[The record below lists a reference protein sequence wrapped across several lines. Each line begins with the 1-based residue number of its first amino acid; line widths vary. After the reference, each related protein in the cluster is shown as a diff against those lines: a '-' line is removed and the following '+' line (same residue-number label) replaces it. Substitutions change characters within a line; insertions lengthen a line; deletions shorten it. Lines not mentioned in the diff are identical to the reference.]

1 MELSTNHDNPYVAL
15 TVAGSDSG
23 GGAGIQ
29 ADLKTMEAFGV
40 FGTSAVTSLTAQ
52 NSTGVHGVEDVS
64 PEFVG
69 EQIDAV
75 VDDFDVKAVKTGML
89 SNAETVSVVA
99 EKIDEHDLRA
109 VVDPVMIAQSGDRL
123 LSEDAEEVV
132 RNDLVPRATLVTPN
146 APEAATLT
154 DRTVES
160 PDKME
165 EAADALVEMGA
176 DAALVTGGHVKGERV
191 VDVLADAE
199 GTHRFE
205 KARVERGATHGTGCA
220 LSSAV
225 AAELAKGAS
234 LGDAVGTAEA
244 FLYRAVRFG
253 VDVGGGA
260 DSTHHLVELRNEA
273 ALSDALDAVYDALG
287 SFEETDGFARLLPE
301 VGMNVGVATPYA
313 LEQDEIASVEGR
325 VRRTRDGFA
334 ASCVRLGASGHVA
347 RYLLALRDA
356 TDDEAGAA
364 CNLRNDAAVRDG
376 LDSTDMTVV
385 EVDRDEQSEEVRE
398 GEGGSMEWS
407 ARTAVEKA
415 DGFPDAVVDAGAV
428 GKEPM
433 VRLAARDADELVE
446 RVVGIARNIDV
457 SDGG

>member
-1 MELSTNHDNPYVAL
+1 MDMDHTEPDVAL

-40 FGTSAVTSLTAQ
+40 FGTSAITSLTAQ
-52 NSTGVHGVEDVS
+52 NSTGVRGVEDVS
-64 PEFVG
+64 PEFVA

-75 VDDFDVKAVKTGML
+75 VGDFEVNAVKTGML
-89 SNAETVSVVA
+89 SNAETARVVA

-132 RNDLVPRATLVTPN
+132 CDELLERAALVTPN
-146 APEAATLT
+146 APEAETLT
-154 DRTVES
+154 GVEVES
-160 PDKME
+160 PDEME
-165 EAADALVEMGA
+165 DAARSLVEMGA
-176 DAALVTGGHVKGERV
+176 GAALVTGGHIEGDRV
-191 VDVLADAE
+191 VDVLADSE

-205 KARVERGATHGTGCA
+205 KARVEGGATHGTGCA

-225 AAELAKGAS
+225 AAELAKGVS

-253 VDVGGGA
+253 VEAGEGA
-260 DSTHHLVELRNEA
+260 TSTHHLVGVRNEA
-273 ALSDALDAVYDALG
+273 ARNDALDAVRDALAR
-287 SFEETDGFARLLPE
+287 FDETEGFASLLPE

-313 LEQDEIASVEGR
+313 LEQDEIAAVEGR
-325 VRRTRDGFA
+325 VRRTRDGFV
-334 ASCVRLGASGHVA
+334 ASCVRFGASGHVA
-347 RYLLALRDA
+347 RYLLALREQL
-356 TDDEAGAA
+356 DDEAGAA
-364 CNLRNDAAVRDG
+364 CNLRNDETVRDA
-376 LDSTDMTVV
+376 LASTDHKTV
-385 EVDRDEQSEEVRE
+385 EIDRDDQPDEVRE

-407 ARTAVEKA
+407 ARTAVRKA
-415 DGFPDAVVDAGAV
+415 DGFPDAVVDAGAL

-446 RVVGIARNIDV
+446 RVLEIAGHIDDTA
-457 SDGG
+457 DG

>member
-1 MELSTNHDNPYVAL
+1 MDYKEPDVAL

-40 FGTSAVTSLTAQ
+40 FGTSAITSLTAQ
-52 NSTGVHGVEDVS
+52 NSTGVRGVEDVP

-75 VDDFDVKAVKTGML
+75 VEDFDVGAVKTGML
-89 SNAETVSVVA
+89 SNAETVRVVA

-132 RNDLVPRATLVTPN
+132 RDELLPRAALATPN
-146 APEAATLT
+146 APEAETLT
-154 DRTVES
+154 GVEVSS
-160 PDKME
+160 PEMMA
-165 EAADALVEMGA
+165 EAAEELVEQGA
-176 DAALVTGGHVKGERV
+176 NAAIVTGGHIEDERV
-191 VDVLADAE
+191 VDVLADSE

-205 KARVERGATHGTGCA
+205 KARVEKGATHGTGCA

-225 AAELAKGAS
+225 ASELAKGAS

-253 VDVGGGA
+253 IDVGEGA
-260 DSTHHLVELRNEA
+260 NSVHHLVSIRNEA
-273 ALSDALDAVYDALG
+273 ARNDTLDAVRDALAR
-287 SFEETDGFARLLPE
+287 FEETDGFARLLPE

-313 LEQDEIASVEGR
+313 LEQDEIAAVEGR
-325 VRRTRDGFA
+325 IRHTRDGFA
-334 ASCVRLGASGHVA
+334 ASCVRFDASGHVA
-347 RYLLALRDA
+347 RYLLALREHLG
-356 TDDEAGAA
+356 DEPGAA
-364 CNLRNDAAVRDG
+364 CNLRNDTTVRDA
-376 LDSTDMTVV
+376 LSSTELTTV
-385 EVDRDEQSEEVRE
+385 EVDRDDQPEEVRE

-407 ARTAVEKA
+407 ARTAVRKA

-446 RVVGIARNIDV
+446 RVLEIAGNVD
-457 SDGG
+457 DEDHG

>member
-1 MELSTNHDNPYVAL
+1 MDHREPDVAL

-40 FGTSAVTSLTAQ
+40 FGTSAITSLTAQ
-52 NSTGVHGVEDVS
+52 NSTGVRGVEDVS
-64 PEFVG
+64 SDFVA

-75 VDDFDVKAVKTGML
+75 VEDFDVGAVKTGML
-89 SNAETVSVVA
+89 SSAETARVVA
-99 EKIDEHDLRA
+99 EKIDEHELRA

-132 RNDLVPRATLVTPN
+132 RDELLPRAALVTPN

-154 DRTVES
+154 DHAVES
-160 PDKME
+160 PE
-165 EAADALVEMGA
+165 EMAQAARALVEQGA
-176 DAALVTGGHVKGERV
+176 EAALVTGGHIEGDRV
-191 VDVLADAE
+191 VDVLADEE

-205 KARVERGATHGTGCA
+205 KARVETGATHGTGCA

-253 VDVGGGA
+253 IDAGEGANSAHHHVGI
-260 DSTHHLVELRNEA
+260 RNEA
-273 ALSDALDAVYDALG
+273 ARNDALDAVRDALAR
-287 SFEETDGFARLLPE
+287 FEEAEADVSRLLPE
-301 VGMNVGVATPYA
+301 VGTNVGVATPYA
-313 LEQDEIASVEGR
+313 LEQDEVAAVEGR
-325 VRRTRDGFA
+325 VRRTRDGFVS
-334 ASCVRLGASGHVA
+334 SCVRFGASGHVA
-347 RYLLALRDA
+347 RYLLELREHVD
-356 TDDEAGAA
+356 AGAA
-364 CNLRNDAAVRDG
+364 CNLRNDAGVRG
-376 LDSTDMTVV
+376 ALEETDLRTV
-385 EVDRDEQSEEVRE
+385 EIDRSGQPEEVRE
-398 GEGGSMEWS
+398 GEGGTMEWS
-407 ARTAVEKA
+407 ARAAVERA
-415 DGFPDAVVDAGAV
+415 DFPDAVVDAGAV

-446 RVVGIARNIDV
+446 RVLQIAEHVDD
-457 SDGG
+457 STDG

>member
-1 MELSTNHDNPYVAL
+1 MDLNHEEPDIAL

-29 ADLKTMEAFGV
+29 ADLKTMEALGV
-40 FGTSAVTSLTAQ
+40 FGTSAITSLTAQ
-52 NSTGVHGVEDVS
+52 NSAGVRGVEDVS

-69 EQIDAV
+69 KQIDTV
-75 VDDFDVKAVKTGML
+75 VEDFDVDAVKTGML
-89 SNAETVSVVA
+89 SNAETVRVVA
-99 EKIDEHDLRA
+99 ERIEEHDLCA

-132 RNDLVPRATLVTPN
+132 RDELVPRATLLTPN
-146 APEAATLT
+146 APEAETLT
-154 DRTVES
+154 GVEVDS
-160 PDKME
+160 PETMA
-165 EAADALVEMGA
+165 EAASALVGQGA
-176 DAALVTGGHVKGERV
+176 DAALITGGHLEGSRV
-191 VDVLADAE
+191 VDVLGDSE

-205 KARVERGATHGTGCA
+205 KARVEGGATHGTGCA

-225 AAELAKGAS
+225 AAELAKGAP

-253 VDVGGGA
+253 VGA
-260 DSTHHLVELRNEA
+260 GEGAKSTHHLVGVRNEA
-273 ALSDALDAVYDALG
+273 ARNDALDAVRGALAQ
-287 SFEETDGFARLLPE
+287 FEDVDGLGHLLPE

-313 LEQDEIASVEGR
+313 LEQDEIAAVEGR

-334 ASCVRLGASGHVA
+334 ASCVRFGASGHVA
-347 RYLLALRDA
+347 RYLLALRDHL
-356 TDDEAGAA
+356 DAGAA
-364 CNLRNDAAVRDG
+364 CNLRNDAAVRDA
-376 LDSTDMTVV
+376 LSSTDITTV

-407 ARTAVEKA
+407 ARTAVRKA
-415 DGFPDAVVDAGAV
+415 DGFPEAVIDGGAL

-433 VRLAARDADELVE
+433 VRLAAPSADELVE
-446 RVVGIARNIDV
+446 RVLEIAGNVDE
-457 SDGG
+457 

>member
-1 MELSTNHDNPYVAL
+1 MNHKKPDVAL

-29 ADLKTMEAFGV
+29 ADLKTMEALGV

-52 NSTGVHGVEDVS
+52 NSTGVRGVEDVS
-64 PEFVG
+64 SEFVG

-75 VDDFDVKAVKTGML
+75 VEDFDVGAVKTGML
-89 SNAETVSVVA
+89 SNAETVRVVA
-99 EKIDEHDLRA
+99 EKIEEHDLRA
-109 VVDPVMIAQSGDRL
+109 VVDPVMVAQSGDRL

-132 RNDLVPRATLVTPN
+132 RDELLPRATLATPN

-154 DRTVES
+154 DRDVES
-160 PDKME
+160 PDDME
-165 EAADALVEMGA
+165 NAARALVDMGA
-176 DAALVTGGHVKGERV
+176 DAALVTGGHIEGERV
-191 VDVLADAE
+191 VDVLADDE

-205 KARVERGATHGTGCA
+205 KARVEGGATHGTGCA
-220 LSSAV
+220 LSSAI

-253 VDVGGGA
+253 IDAGEGA
-260 DSTHHLVELRNEA
+260 DSVHHLVELRNDA
-273 ALSDALDAVYDALG
+273 SRNDALEAVYDALAR
-287 SFEETDGFARLLPE
+287 FEDTDGFARLLPE
-301 VGMNVGVATPYA
+301 VGTNIGTATPYA

-325 VRRTRDGFA
+325 VRGTRDGFV
-334 ASCVRLGASGHVA
+334 ASCVRFGASGHVA
-347 RYLLALRDA
+347 RYLLALREHVDV
-356 TDDEAGAA
+356 GAA
-364 CNLRNDAAVRDG
+364 CNLRNDATVRDA
-376 LDSTDMTVV
+376 LDSTDLTVV
-385 EVDRDEQSEEVRE
+385 EVDRDEQPDDVRE

-415 DGFPDAVVDAGAV
+415 DGFPDAVVDAGAL

-433 VRLAARDADELVE
+433 VRLTARDADELVE
-446 RVVGIARNIDV
+446 RVVRVAENIDV
-457 SDGG
+457 SDDG